1 MYRQPGIQEPVEKK
15 NSSLLV
21 VCSVCIVLLIC
32 GGAAF
37 FLMQKYNIQITA
49 QNDAT
54 GSSSDRHHEPA
65 VAERATADQLSPVAT
80 SVNNAELNI
89 GDLFNKVNP
98 AVATVITYDSGNNKF
113 SQGSGFFINRDG
125 HFITNYHVI
134 KGAYSIVVQLQDK
147 VEWDVAY
154 VLAENE
160 GKDLVR
166 LAVDIP
172 GGSLEPGMWL
182 DINPELPDVADKII
196 VVGTPMG
203 LGRTVSDGIISAVRE
218 IPDRGLVYQ
227 MTAPISRGSS
237 GSPVIDMYGRVVG
250 VAFLQVLDG
259 QNLNFAIPSENI
271 VSLKAQHLLSVAAWS
286 KKSTTRADKNI
297 EMLRKEIV
305 KHIRP
310 GQAEEK
316 IEQEEEPLA
325 NSRALKAE
333 LASQIIKESG
343 ITRQNETLT
352 GMILASFEEKY
363 EEAGIRSKAK
373 ADELLARYSDVI
385 KLATNPERINTY
397 IQDNL
402 AAELTIPELQQVLKW
417 YQTPLGKKISEIE
430 YNSYAEKRDHVNML
444 RLAHRLTRYQSAE
457 RANLFARLDEATSST
472 ELMIELQTN
481 LIVQN
486 QILDLILLENKRLN
500 RASIDEIIKKY
511 KDEIDPYLDIF
522 SSQYVFAGFTYTYR
536 GLSIKELEKYI
547 AFSETEAGRHFYSLL
562 RKKSNRVLLDCNKKI
577 LTSIVRVV
585 NNDSW
590 DNIRKDLDEPIREV

>member
-1 MYRQPGIQEPVEKK
+1 MYRPPGIQQEPVEEK
-15 NSSLLV
+15 SSKLLM
-21 VCSVCIVLLIC
+21 VCTVCIVLLIC

-37 FLMQKYNIQITA
+37 FLMQKFNIQVIA
-49 QNDAT
+49 QDDAK
-54 GSSSDRHHEPA
+54 GSKIDLNSKSA
-65 VAERATADQLSPVAT
+65 VSEIDTADQSTAAA
-80 SVNNAELNI
+80 SENNAELSI

-98 AVATVITYDSGNNKF
+98 AVATVITYDSGNSKF

-134 KGAYSIVVQLQDK
+134 KGAYSITVQLQDK

-160 GKDLVR
+160 AKDLVK

-172 GGSLEPGMWL
+172 GGLLKQGMWL
-182 DINPELPDVADKII
+182 DIEPEQPNVADKII
-196 VVGTPMG
+196 VIGTPMG

-218 IPDRGLVYQ
+218 IPDRGLVFQ

-237 GSPVIDMYGRVVG
+237 GSPVIDMQGKVVG
-250 VAFLQVLDG
+250 VAFLQVLNG

-271 VSLKAQHLLSVAAWS
+271 VDLKAAYLLSVAAWS
-286 KKSTTRADKNI
+286 KKRNSEANENI

-310 GQAEEK
+310 AKPERKIEEK
-316 IEQEEEPLA
+316 EEPIA
-325 NSRALKAE
+325 NSKVLKEE
-333 LASQIIKESG
+333 LASQIIEESG
-343 ITRQNETLT
+343 IVRQNETLT

-363 EEAGIRSKAK
+363 EDAGIKNKEK
-373 ADELLARYSDVI
+373 ADELLAKYSEVI
-385 KLATNPERINTY
+385 KLATNPERINAY
-397 IQDNL
+397 LKDNL
-402 AAELTIPELQQVLKW
+402 ASELTVPELQAVLKW

-444 RLAHRLTRYQSAE
+444 RLAFRLTRYQSAA

-486 QILDLILLENKRLN
+486 QILDLILSEDKRLN
-500 RASIDEIIKKY
+500 RASINGIIKKY

-522 SSQYVFAGFTYTYR
+522 SSQYVFAGFAYTYR
-536 GLSIKELEKYI
+536 GLSVTELEKYI

-562 RKKSNRVLLDCNKKI
+562 RKKSNWVLLDCNKKI

-590 DNIRKDLDEPIREV
+590 DNIRKDLDEPIKEV

>member
-1 MYRQPGIQEPVEKK
+1 MYKPPGIQQEPVQEK
-15 NSSLLV
+15 SSKLLM
-21 VCSVCIVLLIC
+21 VCMVCIILLIC

-37 FLMQKYNIQITA
+37 FLMQKYNIQVTA
-49 QNDAT
+49 QDDAN
-54 GSSSDRHHEPA
+54 SSKIDLSSKSAVSEIGAADKPA
-65 VAERATADQLSPVAT
+65 ATASRNNTELS
-80 SVNNAELNI
+80 I

-98 AVATVITYDSGNNKF
+98 AVATVITYDSGNSKF
-113 SQGSGFFINRDG
+113 SQGSGFFINQDG

-134 KGAYSIVVQLQDK
+134 KGAYSITIQLQDK

-160 GKDLVR
+160 AKDLVK

-172 GGSLEPGMWL
+172 DGSLEPGMWL
-182 DINPELPDVADKII
+182 DIDPEMPNVADKVI
-196 VVGTPMG
+196 VIGTPMG

-237 GSPVIDMYGRVVG
+237 GSPVIDMHGRVVG
-250 VAFLQVLDG
+250 VAFLQVLNG
-259 QNLNFAIPSENI
+259 QNLNFAIPGENI
-271 VSLKAQHLLSVAAWS
+271 VNLKDQDLLSVAAWS
-286 KKSTTRADKNI
+286 KKRNSEANRNI

-305 KHIRP
+305 KHIRKGEP
-310 GQAEEK
+310 KKK
-316 IEQEEEPLA
+316 IEKKEEPIFDDKT
-325 NSRALKAE
+325 LKSE

-343 ITRQNETLT
+343 IVKQNKTLT
-352 GMILASFEEKY
+352 GMTLASFEAKY
-363 EEAGIRSKAK
+363 EDAGIKNKEK
-373 ADELLARYSDVI
+373 ADELLAKYSKVI
-385 KLATNPERINTY
+385 KLATDPERINRY
-397 IQDNL
+397 IQNHL
-402 AAELTIPELQQVLKW
+402 ASELTIPELQKVLKW

-444 RLAHRLTRYQSAE
+444 RLAFRLTRYQSAA

-486 QILDLILLENKRLN
+486 QILDLILSESKKLN
-500 RASIDEIIKKY
+500 QASIDQIIMRY
-511 KDEIDPYLDIF
+511 KDDIDPYLDIF
-522 SSQYVFAGFTYTYR
+522 SSQYVFAGFAYTYR
-536 GLSIKELEKYI
+536 GLSVEELEKYI

-562 RKKSNRVLLDCNKKI
+562 RKKSNMVLLDCNKKI

-590 DNIRKDLDEPIREV
+590 DNIRKDLNEPIA

>member
-1 MYRQPGIQEPVEKK
+1 MYRAPGIQEPVEEK
-15 NSSLLV
+15 SSKLLV
-21 VCSVCIVLLIC
+21 ICSVCIILLIC

-37 FLMQKYNIQITA
+37 FLMQKYNIQFTKQDKAADSKIDQDSA
-49 QNDAT
+49 ADGLA
-54 GSSSDRHHEPA
+54 A
-65 VAERATADQLSPVAT
+65 ADQPAAT
-80 SVNNAELNI
+80 TSANNASLNI

-98 AVATVITYDSGNNKF
+98 AVATVITYDSGNSKF
-113 SQGSGFFINRDG
+113 SQGSGFFINKDG

-134 KGAYSIVVQLQDK
+134 KGAYSITVQLKDK
-147 VEWDVAY
+147 AEWDVAF

-160 GKDLVR
+160 PKDLVK

-172 GGSLEPGMWL
+172 GGALKPGMWL
-182 DINPELPDVADKII
+182 DIDPEMPGVADKII
-196 VVGTPMG
+196 VIGTPMG
-203 LGRTVSDGIISAVRE
+203 LGRTVSDGIVSAVRE
-218 IPDRGLVYQ
+218 IPDRGLVFQ

-237 GSPVIDMYGRVVG
+237 GSPVIDMQGKVVG
-250 VAFLQVLDG
+250 VAFLQVLNG

-271 VSLKAQHLLSVAAWS
+271 VNLKAQHLLSVAAWS
-286 KKSTTRADKNI
+286 KKTNTEANKNI

-305 KHIRP
+305 KHIRQGKP
-310 GQAEEK
+310 EEK
-316 IEQEEEPLA
+316 IEEKEEPIIT
-325 NSRALKAE
+325 SKALKSE
-333 LASQIIKESG
+333 LASQIIKEAG
-343 ITRQNETLT
+343 IARQNETLT

-363 EEAGIRSKAK
+363 EDAGIKNKEK
-373 ADELLARYSDVI
+373 ADELLAKYSEVI
-385 KLATNPERINTY
+385 KLATDPERINAY
-397 IQDNL
+397 LEDNL
-402 AAELTIPELQQVLKW
+402 ASELTIPELQQVLKW

-444 RLAHRLTRYQSAE
+444 RLAFRLTRYQSAA

-486 QILDLILLENKRLN
+486 QILDLILTNSKKLN

-511 KDEIDPYLDIF
+511 KEDIDPYLDIF
-522 SSQYVFAGFTYTYR
+522 SSQYVFAGFAYTYR
-536 GLSIKELEKYI
+536 GLSVKELEEYI
-547 AFSETEAGRHFYSLL
+547 AFSETDAGRHFYSLL

-590 DNIRKDLDEPIREV
+590 DNISKDLSEPIA

>member
-1 MYRQPGIQEPVEKK
+1 MYRPPGIQQEPVEEK
-15 NSSLLV
+15 SSKLLMV
-21 VCSVCIVLLIC
+21 STVCIILLIC

-37 FLMQKYNIQITA
+37 FLMQKFNIQVIAQDDAKGSKIDLNNKTA
-49 QNDAT
+49 VSEIGTAD
-54 GSSSDRHHEPA
+54 EPA
-65 VAERATADQLSPVAT
+65 VTASG
-80 SVNNAELNI
+80 NNAELSI

-98 AVATVITYDSGNNKF
+98 AVATVITYDSGNSKF
-113 SQGSGFFINRDG
+113 SQGSGFFINKDG

-134 KGAYSIVVQLQDK
+134 KGAYSITVQLQDK
-147 VEWDVAY
+147 IEWDVAY

-160 GKDLVR
+160 AKDLVK

-172 GGSLEPGMWL
+172 GGHLESGMWL
-182 DINPELPDVADKII
+182 DIDPDMPNVADKVI
-196 VVGTPMG
+196 VIGTPMG

-218 IPDRGLVYQ
+218 TPDRGLVYQ

-237 GSPVIDMYGRVVG
+237 GSPVIDMHGKVVG
-250 VAFLQVLDG
+250 VAFLQVLNG

-271 VSLKAQHLLSVAAWS
+271 VNLKAQHLLSVAAWS
-286 KKSTTRADKNI
+286 KKRNTEANKNI

-310 GQAEEK
+310 DKPEK
-316 IEQEEEPLA
+316 KMEKKEEPIVD
-325 NSRALKAE
+325 SKSLKLE
-333 LASQIIKESG
+333 LASQIIKDSG
-343 ITRQNETLT
+343 IAKQNNTLT
-352 GMILASFEEKY
+352 GMTLASFEEKY
-363 EEAGIRSKAK
+363 EEAGIKNQDK
-373 ADELLARYSDVI
+373 ADEMLAKYSEVI
-385 KLATNPERINTY
+385 KLATDPERINAY

-402 AAELTIPELQQVLKW
+402 ASQLTIPELQEVLKW

-444 RLAHRLTRYQSAE
+444 RLAFRLTRYQSAA

-486 QILDLILLENKRLN
+486 QILDLILSESKKLN
-500 RASIDEIIKKY
+500 QASIDQIIKRY
-511 KDEIDPYLDIF
+511 KDDIDPYLDIF
-522 SSQYVFAGFTYTYR
+522 SSQYVFAGFAYTYR
-536 GLSIKELEKYI
+536 GLSVEELEKYI
-547 AFSETEAGRHFYSLL
+547 AFSETDAGRHFYSLL
-562 RKKSNRVLLDCNKKI
+562 RKKSNMVLLDCNKKI

-590 DNIRKDLDEPIREV
+590 DNIRKDLKTPLA

>member
-1 MYRQPGIQEPVEKK
+1 
-15 NSSLLV
+15 
-21 VCSVCIVLLIC
+21 
-32 GGAAF
+32 
-37 FLMQKYNIQITA
+37 MQKYNIQITKQDVVA
-49 QNDAT
+49 GAKI
-54 GSSSDRHHEPA
+54 DRDSKPA
-65 VAERATADQLSPVAT
+65 VAEFAADEEIFMEST
-80 SVNNAELNI
+80 SVNNTEFNI
-89 GDLFNKVNP
+89 GELFNKVNP

-113 SQGSGFFINRDG
+113 SQGSGFFINKDG
-125 HFITNYHVI
+125 HFITNYHVV

-147 VEWDVAY
+147 VQWNVAY

-237 GSPVIDMYGRVVG
+237 GSPVIDMQGKVVG

-271 VSLKAQHLLSVAAWS
+271 SNLKPEHLLSVAAWS
-286 KKSTTRADKNI
+286 KRSTTRADKEI
-297 EMLRKEIV
+297 ETLRREIV

-310 GQAEEK
+310 GGPEK
-316 IEQEEEPLA
+316 KIGKKEEPIA
-325 NSRALKAE
+325 NSKALKAE
-333 LASQIIKESG
+333 LASEIIKESG
-343 ITRQNETLT
+343 IAKQNETLT

-363 EEAGIRSKAK
+363 EDAGIKNEAQ
-373 ADELLARYSDVI
+373 ANELLARYSDVI
-385 KLATNPERINTY
+385 RLATKPERINVY
-397 IQDNL
+397 LQDKL
-402 AAELTIPELQQVLKW
+402 ASELTIPELQQVLKW

-430 YNSYAEKRDHVNML
+430 YNSYAEKRDHINML
-444 RLAHRLTRYQSAE
+444 RLAYRLTRYQSAE

-486 QILDLILLENKRLN
+486 QILDLILSENKRLN

-547 AFSETEAGRHFYSLL
+547 AFSETEAGRHFYLLL
-562 RKKSNRVLLDCNKKI
+562 RKKTNWVLLDCNKKI

-590 DNIRKDLDEPIREV
+590 DNIRKDLSEQITET